1 MAQAHSRAWTE
12 EGRDENVT
20 ANKGQ
25 AFMGLAIVLGLA
37 AAVVGYFG
45 LSAVSTQARR
55 ATMGETQDVVVTS
68 GDVTYGEKL
77 EKSMLRTVRYPRES
91 VPVGAFSTVDSVVGQ
106 TTKIFMTAKEPVT
119 AIKLSSLGGGLSM
132 LVRPGMRAAS
142 VEVNQ
147 VSGVSG
153 FILPGDRVD
162 MLVTVE
168 KVANPEDAYTQTIL
182 QDVEVLAA
190 GMKTT
195 TQDNKPIAVQAVTL
209 LVDPKDAEIM
219 AHAQRQGSIT
229 LVLRARDDN
238 AQVSK
243 TTPVRTADLRGKSAP
258 VVAPRTYTPVVRVVE
273 RKPAEPQKVTII
285 RRTSKSEEQLPGD
298 STGAKR

>member
-1 MAQAHSRAWTE
+1 MPA
-12 EGRDENVT
+12 
-20 ANKGQ
+20 
-25 AFMGLAIVLGLA
+25 
-37 AAVVGYFG
+37 
-45 LSAVSTQARR
+45 
-55 ATMGETQDVVVTS
+55 
-68 GDVTYGEKL
+68 
-77 EKSMLRTVRYPRES
+77 
-91 VPVGAFSTVDSVVGQ
+91 GAFSTVDSVVGQ

-168 KVANPEDAYTQTIL
+168 RVQNPEDAYTQTIL
-182 QDVEVLAA
+182 QDIEVLAA

-209 LVDPKDAEIM
+209 LVDPKEAEVM

-243 TTPVRTADLRGKSAP
+243 TTPVRTADLRGKPRCVRRRRGWPRRWCASSSAS
-258 VVAPRTYTPVVRVVE
+258 
-273 RKPAEPQKVTII
+273 
-285 RRTSKSEEQLPGD
+285 RRS
-298 STGAKR
+298 RRR

>member
-1 MAQAHSRAWTE
+1 
-12 EGRDENVT
+12 VT

-25 AFMGLAIVLGLA
+25 AFMGLAVALGLA

-45 LSAVSTQARR
+45 LSAVSSQARR

-68 GDVTYGEKL
+68 GDVTYGQKL

-91 VPVGAFSTVDSVVGQ
+91 VPAGAFSSVDSVAGQ

-132 LVRPGMRAAS
+132 LVRPGMRAAT

-162 MLVTVE
+162 MLVTVQQ
-168 KVANPEDAYTQTIL
+168 VANPEDAYTQTIL

-190 GMKTT
+190 GVKTAS
-195 TQDNKPIAVQAVTL
+195 QDNKPIAVQAVTL
-209 LVDPKDAEIM
+209 LVDPKEAEIM
-219 AHAQRQGSIT
+219 AHAQRQGLIT
-229 LVLRARDDN
+229 LVLRGRDDN
-238 AQVSK
+238 AKVSK
-243 TTPVRTADLRGKSAP
+243 ETPVRTADLRGRQPAP
-258 VVAPRTYTPVVRVVE
+258 PPVHHVAPVVRVVE
-273 RKPAEPQKVTII
+273 PKPVEPKKVTII
-285 RRTSKSEEQLPGD
+285 RRTAKSEEQLPGD
-298 STGAKR
+298 STGARK

>member
-25 AFMGLAIVLGLA
+25 AFMGLAVVLGLA

-45 LSAVSTQARR
+45 LSAVSSQARR

-132 LVRPGMRAAS
+132 LVRPGMRAS
-142 VEVNQ
+142 TVEVNQ

-209 LVDPKDAEIM
+209 LVEPKDAEVM
-219 AHAQRQGSIT
+219 AHAQRQGTIT

-258 VVAPRTYTPVVRVVE
+258 VEPRVHAPVVVRVVE
-273 RKPAEPQKVTII
+273 RKPVEPQKVTII
-285 RRTSKSEEQLPGD
+285 RRTSKSEESLPGD

>member
-1 MAQAHSRAWTE
+1 MGMA
-12 EGRDENVT
+12 V
-20 ANKGQ
+20 
-25 AFMGLAIVLGLA
+25 VLGLA

-45 LSAVSTQARR
+45 LSAVSTQAKR
-55 ATMGETQDVVVTS
+55 ATMGETQAVVVTS
-68 GDVTYGEKL
+68 CDITYGEKL

-91 VPVGAFSTVDSVVGQ
+91 VPAGAFSSVDSVLGQ
-106 TTKIFMTAKEPVT
+106 TTKVFMTAKEPVT

-168 KVANPEDAYTQTIL
+168 RVTNPDDAYTQTIL
-182 QDVEVLAA
+182 QDIEVLAA

-195 TQDNKPIAVQAVTL
+195 TQDNKPLAVQAVTL
-209 LVDPKDAEIM
+209 LVGPKDAEVM
-219 AHAQRQGSIT
+219 AHATRQGSIT

-243 TTPVRTADLRGKSAP
+243 TTPVKTMDLFGKSAVSP
-258 VVAPRTYTPVVRVVE
+258 PRRTVPLVRIVE
-273 RKPAEPQKVTII
+273 SKPAEPQKVTII
-285 RRTSKSEEQLPGD
+285 RRTSKSEESLPGD
-298 STGAKR
+298 SANVKR

>member
-1 MAQAHSRAWTE
+1 
-12 EGRDENVT
+12 
-20 ANKGQ
+20 
-25 AFMGLAIVLGLA
+25 
-37 AAVVGYFG
+37 
-45 LSAVSTQARR
+45 
-55 ATMGETQDVVVTS
+55 
-68 GDVTYGEKL
+68 
-77 EKSMLRTVRYPRES
+77 
-91 VPVGAFSTVDSVVGQ
+91 VPAGAFSTVDSVVGQ

-153 FILPGDRVD
+153 FILPGDRID

-168 KVANPEDAYTQTIL
+168 KVQNPEDAYTQTIL
-182 QDVEVLAA
+182 QDIEVLAA

-209 LVDPKDAEIM
+209 LVGPKEAEVM

-229 LVLRARDDN
+229 LVLRARDDD

-243 TTPVRTADLRGKSAP
+243 TTPVRTADLRGKPLSSPPPRLVAP
-258 VVAPRTYTPVVRVVE
+258 VVRIVE

-285 RRTSKSEEQLPGD
+285 RRTSKSEESLPGD
-298 STGAKR
+298 STNAKR

>member
-1 MAQAHSRAWTE
+1 
-12 EGRDENVT
+12 VT

-25 AFMGLAIVLGLA
+25 AFMGLAVALGLA

-45 LSAVSTQARR
+45 LSAVSNQARQ

-68 GDVTYGEKL
+68 SDVTYGQKF

-132 LVRPGMRAAS
+132 LVRPGMRAAT

-168 KVANPEDAYTQTIL
+168 RLANPDDAYTQTIL

-209 LVDPKDAEIM
+209 LVEPKDAEVM

-238 AQVSK
+238 AQVTK
-243 TTPVRTADLRGKSAP
+243 TTPVRTADLRGKSATP
-258 VVAPRTYTPVVRVVE
+258 PPVVRPAPPPVVKIVE
-273 RKPAEPQKVTII
+273 RKPPEPRTVTII
-285 RRTSKSEEQLPGD
+285 RRTNKSEEPLPGD
-298 STGAKR
+298 STARR

>member
-1 MAQAHSRAWTE
+1 
-12 EGRDENVT
+12 
-20 ANKGQ
+20 
-25 AFMGLAIVLGLA
+25 MGLAVVLGLA

-45 LSAVSTQARR
+45 LSAVSSQARR
-55 ATMGETQDVVVTS
+55 ATMGESQDVVVTS
-68 GDVTYGEKL
+68 GDVTYGVKL

-91 VPVGAFSTVDSVVGQ
+91 VPAGAFSTVDSVAGQ

-168 KVANPEDAYTQTIL
+168 KVQNPEDAYTQTIL

-195 TQDNKPIAVQAVTL
+195 TQDNKPLAVQAVTL
-209 LVDPKDAEIM
+209 LVEPKEAEIM
-219 AHAQRQGSIT
+219 AHATRQGAIT
-229 LVLRARDDN
+229 LVLRAREDN

-243 TTPVRTADLRGKSAP
+243 ATPVRTSDLRGKQAEAKP
-258 VVAPRTYTPVVRVVE
+258 VRVAAPVVRVVE

-285 RRTSKSEEQLPGD
+285 RRTSKSEEALPGD
-298 STGAKR
+298 SSDVKR

>member
-1 MAQAHSRAWTE
+1 MAQARSRARTE

-25 AFMGLAIVLGLA
+25 AFMGLAVVLGLA

-55 ATMGETQDVVVTS
+55 TTMGETQDVVVTS

-91 VPVGAFSTVDSVVGQ
+91 VPAGAFSTVDSVVGQ

-168 KVANPEDAYTQTIL
+168 NVLNPEDAYTQTIL

-195 TQDNKPIAVQAVTL
+195 TQDNKPLAVQAVTL
-209 LVDPKDAEIM
+209 LVDPKDAEYQLKMIEAIVNSM
-219 AHAQRQGSIT
+219 TRQERQDPDVLNASRRRRIARGSGTDVQDVNRLMKQFRETQRMMKT
-229 LVLRARDDN
+229 L
-238 AQVSK
+238 QKSGG
-243 TTPVRTADLRGKSAP
+243 RG
-258 VVAPRTYTPVVRVVE
+258 
-273 RKPAEPQKVTII
+273 
-285 RRTSKSEEQLPGD
+285 LPHLFG
-298 STGAKR
+298 